1 MFAEVWCSKHHLSV
15 QQVVK
20 YNYFG
25 KTTLEQVEMA
35 LADVF
40 ELHDGNMM
48 TAAGTGL
55 KAFVT
60 AYIDDA
66 RMEDLMVKKT
76 P

>member
-1 MFAEVWCSKHHLSV
+1 
-15 QQVVK
+15 
-20 YNYFG
+20 
-25 KTTLEQVEMA
+25 MA

-48 TAAGTGL
+48 TAVVAGL